1 MTEKRNTKGFVGLI
15 IGGVLSLIVALGA
28 LGFFQFYQTADNL
41 YNKGNIFGEVPMKDE
56 AVTAVKITGYAEN
69 PIATIDGGTKLYL
82 IEFSK
87 SDNDDYGYT
96 SLEVK
101 EGDKLIEKLKST
113 DDLVANPV
121 IVAAKMRR
129 SGADGAVRNYTS
141 EFKATISE
149 NETISKLAETEYYV
163 SVYEFDK
170 DRQFAYIVAGIAGII
185 ALVFF
190 YSAFATRKGEDK
202 AYNELYSAYP
212 ELNYSMD
219 TVLEN
224 ATYVDNQLG
233 IVLYKHHLLATYK
246 NFQVYDLTKAERIYH
261 YVYTQKSYGM
271 TVSRTSQLI
280 VLTNDKSYRRKKTSL
295 LIKNVGD
302 ETDDLLQPFFYA
314 VSQEFPDILL
324 GYENKSKRPF

>member
-41 YNKGNIFGEVPMKDE
+41 YNKGNIFGEAPMKDE

-113 DDLVANPV
+113 DDLLANPV
-121 IVAAKMRR
+121 IVAAKMRK

-149 NETISKLAETEYYV
+149 NENISKLAETEYYV

-219 TVLEN
+219 SVLED

-261 YVYTQKSYGM
+261 YIYTQKSYGM

-280 VLTNDKSYRRKKTSL
+280 LLTNDKSYRRKKTSL

>member
-15 IGGVLSLIVALGA
+15 IAGVLSIIVALGA

-82 IEFSK
+82 IEFTK
-87 SDNDDYGYT
+87 TDNDDFGYT

-121 IVAAKMRR
+121 IVAAKMRK

-149 NETISKLAETEYYV
+149 NENISKLAETEYYV

-219 TVLEN
+219 SVLED

-261 YVYTQKSYGM
+261 YIYTQKSYGM

-280 VLTNDKSYRRKKTSL
+280 LLTNDKSYRRKKTSL

-324 GYENKSKRPF
+324 GFENKNKRPF

>member
-1 MTEKRNTKGFVGLI
+1 MTEKRNTKGFIGLI
-15 IGGVLSLIVALGA
+15 IAGVLSVIVALGA

-87 SDNDDYGYT
+87 TDNDDYGYT

-101 EGDKLIEKLKST
+101 EGDKLIEKLKSI

-324 GYENKSKRPF
+324 GFENKSKRPF

>member
-15 IGGVLSLIVALGA
+15 IGGVLSVIVALGA

-101 EGDKLIEKLKST
+101 EGDKLIEKLKSI

-261 YVYTQKSYGM
+261 YIYTQKSYGM

-280 VLTNDKSYRRKKTSL
+280 VLTNDKSYRKKKTSL

>member
-1 MTEKRNTKGFVGLI
+1 MTEKRNTKGFIGLI
-15 IGGVLSLIVALGA
+15 IAGVLSVIVALGA

-87 SDNDDYGYT
+87 TDNDDYGYT

-101 EGDKLIEKLKST
+101 EGDKLIEKLKSI

-219 TVLEN
+219 TLLDN

-233 IVLYKHHLLATYK
+233 IILYKHHLLATYK

-261 YVYTQKSYGM
+261 YIYTQKSYGM

-280 VLTNDKSYRRKKTSL
+280 VLTNDKSYRKKKTSL

-324 GYENKSKRPF
+324 GFENKSKRPF

>member
-15 IGGVLSLIVALGA
+15 IAGILSLIVALGA
-28 LGFFQFYQTADNL
+28 LGSFQFYQTADNL
-41 YNKGNIFGEVPMKDE
+41 YKQNKIFGTSTMEDE
-56 AVTAVKITGYAEN
+56 KTVAVKITYAQAD
-69 PIATIDGGTKLYL
+69 PIGSVIESDTNLYF
-82 IEFSK
+82 IEFSGV
-87 SDNDDYGYT
+87 DTDDFGYA
-96 SLEVK
+96 SIEIK
-101 EGDKLIEKLKST
+101 EEDKLADKIKSA
-113 DDLVANPV
+113 DVENPV
-121 IVAAKMRR
+121 IVAAKIRK
-129 SGADGAVRNYTS
+129 SGAEGAIRDYTFN
-141 EFKATISE
+141 FKDLISE
-149 NETISKLAETEYYV
+149 NETVAKLAETEYYV

-170 DRQFAYIVAGIAGII
+170 DRQFSYIIAGIAGII

-219 TVLEN
+219 TVLDN

-261 YVYTQKSYGM
+261 YVYTQKSYGI

-280 VLTNDKSYRRKKTSL
+280 LLTNDKSYRRKKTSL

-302 ETDDLLQPFFYA
+302 ETDALLQPFFYA

>member
-1 MTEKRNTKGFVGLI
+1 MTEKRNTKGFIGLI
-15 IGGVLSLIVALGA
+15 IAGVLSLIVALGA

-87 SDNDDYGYT
+87 TDNDDYGYT

-101 EGDKLIEKLKST
+101 EGDKLIEKLKSI

-219 TVLEN
+219 TLLDN

-233 IVLYKHHLLATYK
+233 IILYKHHLLATYK

-261 YVYTQKSYGM
+261 YIYTQKSYGM

-280 VLTNDKSYRRKKTSL
+280 VLTNDKSYRKKKTSL

-324 GYENKSKRPF
+324 GFENKSKRPF

>member
-15 IGGVLSLIVALGA
+15 IAGVLSIIVALGA

-82 IEFSK
+82 IEFTK
-87 SDNDDYGYT
+87 TDNDDFGYA

-101 EGDKLIEKLKST
+101 EDDKLIEKLKST

-121 IVAAKMRR
+121 IVAAKMRK

-149 NETISKLAETEYYV
+149 NENISKLAETEYYV

-219 TVLEN
+219 SVLED

-261 YVYTQKSYGM
+261 YIYTQKSYGM

-280 VLTNDKSYRRKKTSL
+280 LLTNDKSYRRKKTSL

-324 GYENKSKRPF
+324 GFENKNKRPF

>member
-15 IGGVLSLIVALGA
+15 IAGVLSLIVALGA

-41 YNKGNIFGEVPMKDE
+41 YNKGNIFGEVPMKDK

-87 SDNDDYGYT
+87 TDNDDFGYT
-96 SLEVK
+96 SIEVK

-121 IVAAKMRR
+121 IVAAKMRK
-129 SGADGAVRNYTS
+129 SGARGAVRNYTS

-219 TVLEN
+219 TLLDN

>member
-15 IGGVLSLIVALGA
+15 IAGILSIIVAVGA
-28 LGFFQFYQTADNL
+28 LGFFHFYQTADNL
-41 YNKGNIFGEVPMKDE
+41 YNRGDIFGEAPMQDE
-56 AVTAVKITGYAEN
+56 AYTAVKITGFAEN
-69 PIATIDGGTKLYL
+69 PIATIDGGTELYL

-87 SDNDDYGYT
+87 TDIDDFGYA
-96 SLEVK
+96 SIEVK
-101 EGDKLIEKLKST
+101 KGDNLIEKLKSA
-113 DDLVANPV
+113 DDLVATPV
-121 IVAAKMRR
+121 IVAAKIRK
-129 SGADGAVRNYTS
+129 SGGDGAIRNYTS
-141 EFKATISE
+141 EFEDTISE

-163 SVYEFDK
+163 SVYDFDN

-219 TVLEN
+219 SVLED

-295 LIKNVGD
+295 LINNVGD

-324 GYENKSKRPF
+324 GYENKSQRPF

>member
-1 MTEKRNTKGFVGLI
+1 MTEKRNTKGFIGLI
-15 IGGVLSLIVALGA
+15 IAGVLSVIVALGA

-87 SDNDDYGYT
+87 TDNDDYGYT

-101 EGDKLIEKLKST
+101 EGDKLIEKLKSI

-190 YSAFATRKGEDK
+190 FSAFATRKGEDK

-219 TVLEN
+219 TVLDN

>member
-15 IGGVLSLIVALGA
+15 IAGVLSLIVALGA

-41 YNKGNIFGEVPMKDE
+41 YKQGKIFGEVPMKDE
-56 AVTAVKITGYAEN
+56 AVAAVKITNYAKT
-69 PIATIDGGTKLYL
+69 PIGTIDGGTELYL
-82 IEFSK
+82 IEFTK
-87 SDNDDYGYT
+87 SNDDDFGYA
-96 SLEVK
+96 SIEVK

-113 DDLVANPV
+113 DDLLANPV
-121 IVAAKMRR
+121 IVAAKIRK
-129 SGADGAVRNYTS
+129 SGADGAIRNYTS
-141 EFKATISE
+141 LLKDTIK
-149 NETISKLAETEYYV
+149 NDKNVLQRAEKEYYV

-280 VLTNDKSYRRKKTSL
+280 LLTNDKSYRRKKTSL

>member
-1 MTEKRNTKGFVGLI
+1 MTEKRSTKTIIGLI
-15 IGGVLSLIVALGA
+15 IAGVLAIIVALGA

-41 YNKGNIFGEVPMKDE
+41 YKQGNVFGEAPMKDG
-56 AVTAVKITGYAEN
+56 AYTAVKITGYAKN

-87 SDNDDYGYT
+87 TDTDDFGYA
-96 SLEVK
+96 SIEVK
-101 EGDKLIEKLKST
+101 DGDKLIDKLNAA
-113 DDLVANPV
+113 DDLVENPV
-121 IVAAKMRR
+121 IVAAKIRK
-129 SGADGAVRNYTS
+129 SGADGAVRNYTI
-141 EFKATISE
+141 EFKDTISE
-149 NETISKLAETEYYV
+149 NETISKLAETEYYA

-170 DRQFAYIVAGIAGII
+170 DRQFSYIIAGIAGII

-190 YSAFATRKGEDK
+190 YSAFATRKSEDK

-219 TVLEN
+219 SVLED

-261 YVYTQKSYGM
+261 YIYTQKSYGM

-280 VLTNDKSYRRKKTSL
+280 LLTNDKSYRRKKTSL
-295 LIKNVGD
+295 LINNVGD

-324 GYENKSKRPF
+324 GFENKNKRPF

>member
-15 IGGVLSLIVALGA
+15 IAGVLSIIVALGA

-41 YNKGNIFGEVPMKDE
+41 YNKGNIFGEAPMKDE

-82 IEFSK
+82 IEFTK
-87 SDNDDYGYT
+87 TDNDGFGYA

-121 IVAAKMRR
+121 IVAAKMRK

-149 NETISKLAETEYYV
+149 NENISKLAETEYYV

-219 TVLEN
+219 SVLED

-261 YVYTQKSYGM
+261 YIYTQKSYGM

-280 VLTNDKSYRRKKTSL
+280 LLTNDKSYRRKKTSL

>member
-1 MTEKRNTKGFVGLI
+1 MTEKRNTKGFIGLI
-15 IGGVLSLIVALGA
+15 IAGVLSVIVALGA

-87 SDNDDYGYT
+87 TDNDDYGYT

-101 EGDKLIEKLKST
+101 EGDKLIEKLKSI

-219 TVLEN
+219 SVLED

-261 YVYTQKSYGM
+261 YIYTQKSYGM

-280 VLTNDKSYRRKKTSL
+280 LLTNDKSYRRKKTSL

-324 GYENKSKRPF
+324 GFENKNKRPF

>member
-202 AYNELYSAYP
+202 AYNELYNTYP

-219 TVLEN
+219 SVLED

>member
-15 IGGVLSLIVALGA
+15 IGGVLSLIVSLGA

-87 SDNDDYGYT
+87 TDNDDYGYT

-190 YSAFATRKGEDK
+190 YSAFATRKGENK

-212 ELNYSMD
+212 
-219 TVLEN
+219 
-224 ATYVDNQLG
+224 Q
-233 IVLYKHHLLATYK
+233 
-246 NFQVYDLTKAERIYH
+246 
-261 YVYTQKSYGM
+261 
-271 TVSRTSQLI
+271 
-280 VLTNDKSYRRKKTSL
+280 
-295 LIKNVGD
+295 
-302 ETDDLLQPFFYA
+302 
-314 VSQEFPDILL
+314 
-324 GYENKSKRPF
+324 

>member
-170 DRQFAYIVAGIAGII
+170 DRQFAYIVAGVAGII

-219 TVLEN
+219 TVLDN

-261 YVYTQKSYGM
+261 YIYTQKSYGM
-271 TVSRTSQLI
+271 TVSRTSQLMVI
-280 VLTNDKSYRRKKTSL
+280 TNDKSYRRKKTGL
-295 LIKNVGD
+295 VINNVGD

-324 GYENKSKRPF
+324 GFENKNKRPF

>member
-1 MTEKRNTKGFVGLI
+1 MTEKRNTKGFIGLI
-15 IGGVLSLIVALGA
+15 IAGVLSVIVALGA

-87 SDNDDYGYT
+87 TDNDDYGYT

-101 EGDKLIEKLKST
+101 EGDKLIEKLKSI

-202 AYNELYSAYP
+202 AYNELYNTYP

-261 YVYTQKSYGM
+261 YIYTQKSYGM

-280 VLTNDKSYRRKKTSL
+280 VLTNDKSYRKKKTSL

>member
-15 IGGVLSLIVALGA
+15 IAGVLSLIVALGA

-41 YNKGNIFGEVPMKDE
+41 YKQGKIFGEVPMKDE
-56 AVTAVKITGYAEN
+56 AVAAVKITNYAKT
-69 PIATIDGGTKLYL
+69 PIGTIDGGTELYL
-82 IEFSK
+82 IEFTK
-87 SDNDDYGYT
+87 SNDDDFGYA
-96 SLEVK
+96 SIEVK

-113 DDLVANPV
+113 DDLLATPV
-121 IVAAKMRR
+121 IVAAKIRK
-129 SGADGAVRNYTS
+129 SGADGAIRNYTS
-141 EFKATISE
+141 LLKDTIK
-149 NETISKLAETEYYV
+149 NDKNVLQRAEKEYYV

>member
-15 IGGVLSLIVALGA
+15 IAGVLSIIVALGA

-82 IEFSK
+82 IEFTK
-87 SDNDDYGYT
+87 TDNDDFGYA

-101 EGDKLIEKLKST
+101 EGYKLIEKLKST

-121 IVAAKMRR
+121 IVAAKMRK

-149 NETISKLAETEYYV
+149 NENISKLAETEYYV

-219 TVLEN
+219 SVLED

-261 YVYTQKSYGM
+261 YIYTQKSYGM

-280 VLTNDKSYRRKKTSL
+280 LLTNDKSYRRKKTSL

>member
-1 MTEKRNTKGFVGLI
+1 MTEKRNTKGFIGLI
-15 IGGVLSLIVALGA
+15 IAGVLSVIVALGA

-87 SDNDDYGYT
+87 TDNDDYGYT

-101 EGDKLIEKLKST
+101 EGDKLIEKLKSI

-219 TVLEN
+219 TLLDN

-261 YVYTQKSYGM
+261 YIYTQKSYGM

-280 VLTNDKSYRRKKTSL
+280 VLTNDKSYRKKKTSL

-324 GYENKSKRPF
+324 GFENKSKRPF

>member
-1 MTEKRNTKGFVGLI
+1 MTEKRNTKGFIGLI
-15 IGGVLSLIVALGA
+15 IAGVLSVIVALGA

-87 SDNDDYGYT
+87 TDNDDYGYT

-101 EGDKLIEKLKST
+101 EGDKLIEKLKSI

-219 TVLEN
+219 TVLDN

-261 YVYTQKSYGM
+261 YIYTQKSYGM

-280 VLTNDKSYRRKKTSL
+280 VLTNDKSYRKKKTSL

-324 GYENKSKRPF
+324 GFENKSKRPF

>member
-1 MTEKRNTKGFVGLI
+1 MTEKRNTKGFIGLI
-15 IGGVLSLIVALGA
+15 IAGVLSVIVALGA

-41 YNKGNIFGEVPMKDE
+41 YNKGNIFGEAPMKDE

-87 SDNDDYGYT
+87 TDNDDYGYT

-101 EGDKLIEKLKST
+101 EGDKLIEKLKSI

-324 GYENKSKRPF
+324 GFENKSKRPF

>member
-15 IGGVLSLIVALGA
+15 IAGVLSLIVALGA
-28 LGFFQFYQTADNL
+28 LGSFQFYQTADNL
-41 YNKGNIFGEVPMKDE
+41 YKQNKIFGTSTMEDE
-56 AVTAVKITGYAEN
+56 KTVAVKITYAQAD
-69 PIATIDGGTKLYL
+69 PIGSVIESDTNLYF
-82 IEFSK
+82 IEFSGV
-87 SDNDDYGYT
+87 DTDDFGYA
-96 SLEVK
+96 SIEIK
-101 EGDKLIEKLKST
+101 EEDKLADKIKSA
-113 DDLVANPV
+113 DVENPV
-121 IVAAKMRR
+121 IVAAKIRK
-129 SGADGAVRNYTS
+129 SGAEGAIRDYTFN
-141 EFKATISE
+141 FKDLISE
-149 NETISKLAETEYYV
+149 NETVSKLAETEYYV

-170 DRQFAYIVAGIAGII
+170 DRQFSYIIAGIAGII
-185 ALVFF
+185 SLVFF

-219 TVLEN
+219 TVLDN

-233 IVLYKHHLLATYK
+233 IVLYKHHILATYK

-261 YVYTQKSYGM
+261 YVYTQKSYGI

-280 VLTNDKSYRRKKTSL
+280 LLTNDKSYRRKKTSL

-302 ETDDLLQPFFYA
+302 ETDALLQPFFYA

>member
-15 IGGVLSLIVALGA
+15 IGGVLSLIVSLGA

-190 YSAFATRKGEDK
+190 FSAFATRKGEDK

-219 TVLEN
+219 TVLDN

-295 LIKNVGD
+295 LINNVGD

-324 GYENKSKRPF
+324 GFENKSKRPF

>member
-15 IGGVLSLIVALGA
+15 IAGVLSLIVALGA

-41 YNKGNIFGEVPMKDE
+41 YNKGNIFGEVPMKDK

-87 SDNDDYGYT
+87 TDNDDFGYT
-96 SLEVK
+96 SIEVK

-121 IVAAKMRR
+121 IVAAKIRK
-129 SGADGAVRNYTS
+129 SGAEGAVRNYTS
-141 EFKATISE
+141 EFKETISGNE
-149 NETISKLAETEYYV
+149 NISKLAETEYYV

-202 AYNELYSAYP
+202 AYNELYNAYP

>member
-15 IGGVLSLIVALGA
+15 IAGVLSIIVALGA

-82 IEFSK
+82 IEFTK
-87 SDNDDYGYT
+87 TDNDDFGYA

-121 IVAAKMRR
+121 IVAAKMRK

-149 NETISKLAETEYYV
+149 NENISN
-163 SVYEFDK
+163 
-170 DRQFAYIVAGIAGII
+170 IAGII

-219 TVLEN
+219 SVLED

-261 YVYTQKSYGM
+261 YIYTQKSYGM

-280 VLTNDKSYRRKKTSL
+280 LLTNDKSYRRKKTSL

>member
-1 MTEKRNTKGFVGLI
+1 MTEKRTTKGFVGLI
-15 IGGVLSLIVALGA
+15 IAGVLSLIVALGA

-41 YNKGNIFGEVPMKDE
+41 YKQGKIFGEVPMKDE
-56 AVTAVKITGYAEN
+56 AVAAVKITNYAKT
-69 PIATIDGGTKLYL
+69 PIGTIDGGTELYL
-82 IEFSK
+82 IEFTK
-87 SDNDDYGYT
+87 SNDDDFGYA
-96 SLEVK
+96 SIEVK

-113 DDLVANPV
+113 DDLLANPV
-121 IVAAKMRR
+121 IVAAKIRK
-129 SGADGAVRNYTS
+129 SGADGAIRNYTS
-141 EFKATISE
+141 LLKDTIK
-149 NETISKLAETEYYV
+149 NDKNVLQRAEKEYYV

-280 VLTNDKSYRRKKTSL
+280 LLTNDKSYRRKKTSL

>member
-1 MTEKRNTKGFVGLI
+1 MTEKRNTKGFIGLI
-15 IGGVLSLIVALGA
+15 IAGVLSVIVALGA

-87 SDNDDYGYT
+87 TDNDDYGYT

-101 EGDKLIEKLKST
+101 EGDKLIEKLKSI

-261 YVYTQKSYGM
+261 YIYTQKSYGM

-280 VLTNDKSYRRKKTSL
+280 VLTNDKSYRKKKTSL

-324 GYENKSKRPF
+324 GFENKNKRPF

>member
-15 IGGVLSLIVALGA
+15 IAGVLSLIVALGA

-41 YNKGNIFGEVPMKDE
+41 YKQGKIFGEVPMKDE
-56 AVTAVKITGYAEN
+56 AVAAVKITNYAKT
-69 PIATIDGGTKLYL
+69 PIGTIDGGTELYL
-82 IEFSK
+82 IEFTK
-87 SDNDDYGYT
+87 SNDDDFGYA
-96 SLEVK
+96 SIEVK

-113 DDLVANPV
+113 DDLLANPV
-121 IVAAKMRR
+121 IVAAKIRK
-129 SGADGAVRNYTS
+129 SGADGAIRNYTS
-141 EFKATISE
+141 LLKDTIK
-149 NETISKLAETEYYV
+149 NDKNVLQRAEKEYYV

-295 LIKNVGD
+295 LINNVGD

>member
-15 IGGVLSLIVALGA
+15 IAGVLSLIVALGA

-41 YNKGNIFGEVPMKDE
+41 YKQGKIFGTSTMKDE
-56 AVTAVKITGYAEN
+56 ETVAVKITYTQPESIGSVRESD
-69 PIATIDGGTKLYL
+69 TDLYF
-82 IEFSK
+82 IEFSGV
-87 SDNDDYGYT
+87 DTDDYGYST
-96 SLEVK
+96 IEIK
-101 EGDKLIEKLKST
+101 KGDKLADKIKS
-113 DDLVANPV
+113 
-121 IVAAKMRR
+121 VAAKMRK
-129 SGADGAVRNYTS
+129 SGADGAIRDYTIN
-141 EFKATISE
+141 FKDLIRE
-149 NETISKLAETEYYV
+149 NETVSKLAETEYYV

-202 AYNELYSAYP
+202 AYNELYSTYP

-219 TVLEN
+219 SVLED

-261 YVYTQKSYGM
+261 YIYSQKSYGM

-280 VLTNDKSYRRKKTSL
+280 LLTNDKSYRRKKTSL
-295 LIKNVGD
+295 LIKNVGE

-324 GYENKSKRPF
+324 GFENKNQRPF

>member
-1 MTEKRNTKGFVGLI
+1 MTEKRNTKGFIGLI
-15 IGGVLSLIVALGA
+15 IAGVLSVIVALGA

-87 SDNDDYGYT
+87 TDNDDYGYT

-121 IVAAKMRR
+121 IVAAKMRK

-219 TVLEN
+219 SVLED

>member
-1 MTEKRNTKGFVGLI
+1 MTEKRNTKGFIGLI
-15 IGGVLSLIVALGA
+15 IAGVLSVIVALGA

-87 SDNDDYGYT
+87 TDNDDYGYT

-101 EGDKLIEKLKST
+101 EGDKLIEKLKSI

-202 AYNELYSAYP
+202 AYNELYNAYP

-295 LIKNVGD
+295 LINNVGD

-324 GYENKSKRPF
+324 GFENKSKRPF

>member
-15 IGGVLSLIVALGA
+15 IGGVLSLIVSLGA

-224 ATYVDNQLG
+224 ATYDDNQLG

-280 VLTNDKSYRRKKTSL
+280 VLTNDKAYRRKKTSL
-295 LIKNVGD
+295 LINNVGD

>member
-15 IGGVLSLIVALGA
+15 IAGVLSIIVALAA
-28 LGFFQFYQTADNL
+28 LGYFQFYQTADNL
-41 YNKGNIFGEVPMKDE
+41 YKQGKIFGTSTMKDE
-56 AVTAVKITGYAEN
+56 AVTAVKITNYAKT
-69 PIATIDGGTKLYL
+69 PIGTIDGGTELYL
-82 IEFSK
+82 IEFTK
-87 SDNDDYGYT
+87 SDNDDFGYA
-96 SLEVK
+96 SIEVK
-101 EGDKLIEKLKST
+101 EGDPLIEKLKST
-113 DDLVANPV
+113 DDLLANPV
-121 IVAAKMRR
+121 IVAAKIRK
-129 SGADGAVRNYTS
+129 SDADGAIRNYTS
-141 EFKATISE
+141 IFKDTIK
-149 NETISKLAETEYYV
+149 NDETVLQLAETEYYV

-219 TVLEN
+219 TVLDN

-280 VLTNDKSYRRKKTSL
+280 LLTNDKSYRRKKTSL

>member
-1 MTEKRNTKGFVGLI
+1 MSEKRNTKGFVGLI

-324 GYENKSKRPF
+324 GFENKNKRPF